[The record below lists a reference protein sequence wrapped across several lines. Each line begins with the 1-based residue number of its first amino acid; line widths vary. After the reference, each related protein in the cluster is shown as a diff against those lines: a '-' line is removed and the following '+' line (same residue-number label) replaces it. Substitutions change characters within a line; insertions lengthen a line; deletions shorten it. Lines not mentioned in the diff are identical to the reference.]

1 MPFPGYPLVNG
12 HRYSWVSINA
22 VFGNVPIPILG
33 IKSINY
39 SSKLT
44 PGKVRGTAPQVIGR
58 TRGEHDAAGDFE
70 MLRLE
75 WELFKAQLGIGG
87 MGFGETSFPIV
98 VQYAEVVIPV
108 PSPVITDTILGCRI
122 TENAASNQE
131 GTDPSMVK
139 CTLDVLDVLWNGAS
153 IALPDKV
160 AF

>member
-12 HRYSWVSINA
+12 HRFSWVSIYA
-22 VFGNVPIPILG
+22 EFGNVPLPIIGL
-33 IKSINY
+33 KSINY

-44 PGKVRGTAPQVIGR
+44 PGAVRGTAPQKLGR

-87 MGFGETSFPIV
+87 MGFGEVAFPII
-98 VQYAEVVIPV
+98 VQYAEVLTPI
-108 PSPVITDTILGCRI
+108 PSPVVTDTILGCRI
-122 TENAASNQE
+122 TENAAANQQ
-131 GTDPSMVK
+131 GTDPSTIK
-139 CTLDVLDVLWNGAS
+139 CTLDVLDVLWNGVS
-153 IALPDKV
+153 IAFPDKV